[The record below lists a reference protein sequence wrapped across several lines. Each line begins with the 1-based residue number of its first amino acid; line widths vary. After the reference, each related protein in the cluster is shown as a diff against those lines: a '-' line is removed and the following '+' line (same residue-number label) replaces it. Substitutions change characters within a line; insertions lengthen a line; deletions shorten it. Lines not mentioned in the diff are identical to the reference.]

1 MKKIAIVLMVAALSF
16 GMLAG
21 CGARS
26 GRNSDEVQGDEALD
40 PSGMVHLEGADEVS
54 SFMDEVYQGVA
65 EDLLPSA
72 IQTNELD
79 LSDEDLVEYH
89 TGLAD
94 LSGIEGVSLSESMMS
109 STAYSVVYI
118 RTNDEGDAKEIKQN
132 LMDNIN
138 PAKWI
143 CVSAEKEICAL
154 FGKDVFFVM
163 GSADTADEV
172 YKNAAE
178 AAKARGMNVSEMTEK
193 NNPM

>member
-26 GRNSDEVQGDEALD
+26 GRNADEVQEDETLD

-65 EDLLPSA
+65 EDLLPGA

-154 FGKDVFFVM
+154 FGNDVFFVM

>member
-1 MKKIAIVLMVAALSF
+1 MKKIAILLMVTALSF
-16 GMLAG
+16 GMLTG

-26 GRNSDEVQGDEALD
+26 NRNSDEVQGDEALD
-40 PSGMVHLEGADEVS
+40 PSGMVHLEGAEDVS

-72 IQTNELD
+72 IRTNELD
-79 LSDEDLVEYH
+79 LADEDMIEYH
-89 TGLAD
+89 TGLTD
-94 LSGIEGVSLSESMMS
+94 LSGIEGAYLSESMMG

-118 RTNDEGDAKEIKQN
+118 RTNDEGDAKAIKQN

-154 FGKDVFFVM
+154 FGNDIFFVM

-172 YKNAAE
+172 YKNATAAAE
-178 AAKARGMNVSEMTEK
+178 ARGMSVSEMTEK
-193 NNPM
+193 NNPI